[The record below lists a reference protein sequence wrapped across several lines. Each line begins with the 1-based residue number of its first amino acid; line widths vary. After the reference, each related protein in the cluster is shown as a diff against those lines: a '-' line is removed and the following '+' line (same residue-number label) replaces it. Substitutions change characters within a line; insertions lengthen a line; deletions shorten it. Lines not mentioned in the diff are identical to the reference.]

1 MTDAPAAGLR
11 VDRQDGVLHL
21 HLDRPPANA
30 IHGPA
35 SRAIGDLVLAFRDD
49 PELRVLLFTAEGE
62 KFFCPGWDM
71 KAPDDDGLGGAV
83 DMGVGGFGGFQD
95 IRGLN
100 KPIIFSINGICCGGG
115 LEIALSADILIASD
129 RATFSLPEVRIGT
142 HAPAAC
148 IALPK
153 RIPYHIAMEM
163 LLTGRWFDA
172 AEAYRWGLVSRV
184 VPHDRLREEAWA
196 MARRLAKGPPLV
208 QAATKEIVRDAE
220 DMTFQDAL
228 NKVNARQ
235 LATVEALLPSEDRKE
250 GPRAFLEGREP
261 VFRGR

>member
-1 MTDAPAAGLR
+1 
-11 VDRQDGVLHL
+11 
-21 HLDRPPANA
+21 
-30 IHGPA
+30 
-35 SRAIGDLVLAFRDD
+35 
-49 PELRVLLFTAEGE
+49 
-62 KFFCPGWDM
+62 
-71 KAPDDDGLGGAV
+71 
-83 DMGVGGFGGFQD
+83 
-95 IRGLN
+95 
-100 KPIIFSINGICCGGG
+100 
-115 LEIALSADILIASD
+115 
-129 RATFSLPEVRIGT
+129 
-142 HAPAAC
+142 
-148 IALPK
+148 
-153 RIPYHIAMEM
+153 MEM